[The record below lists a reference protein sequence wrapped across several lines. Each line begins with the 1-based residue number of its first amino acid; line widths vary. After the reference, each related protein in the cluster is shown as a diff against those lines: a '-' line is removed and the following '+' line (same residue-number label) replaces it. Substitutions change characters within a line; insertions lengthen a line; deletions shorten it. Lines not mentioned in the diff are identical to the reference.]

1 MNFVYTYFKKD
12 EHMPLLDRLMEK
24 RGMPKGDP
32 SFLPPTGFIV
42 YCVEN
47 PEPVC
52 IGFQIRCDNRTAINT
67 DIVSDVDAPKHKRN
81 AGVEFL
87 RDILNRSAESAG
99 YQFVVAFTK
108 HEKHAERLS
117 KLGYTVIDSK
127 LFQMGRFLW
136 L

>member
-1 MNFVYTYFKKD
+1 MFTYTNFKKE
-12 EHMPLLDRLMEK
+12 EHMPLLDKLMEN
-24 RGMPKGDP
+24 RHMAKGDS
-32 SFLPPTGFIV
+32 SFLPPTGYIV
-42 YCVEN
+42 FKGT
-47 PEPVC
+47 EPIC

-67 DIVSDVDAPKHKRN
+67 DIVSNIAFPKHERN
-81 AGVEFL
+81 EAVEFL

-108 HEKHAERLS
+108 IPKHAARLK
-117 KLGYTVIDSK
+117 KLGYTCIDSK

>member
-1 MNFVYTYFKKD
+1 MNFTYRQFEQKD
-12 EHMPLLDRLMEK
+12 VAVLDALMAS
-24 RGMPKGDP
+24 RGLPKGDP

-42 YCVEN
+42 YLE
-47 PEPVC
+47 EKPVC

-67 DIVSDVDAPKHKRN
+67 DLISDINFPKAERN

-108 HEKHAERLS
+108 IPKHAARLQQM
-117 KLGYTVIDSK
+117 GYSIIDSK